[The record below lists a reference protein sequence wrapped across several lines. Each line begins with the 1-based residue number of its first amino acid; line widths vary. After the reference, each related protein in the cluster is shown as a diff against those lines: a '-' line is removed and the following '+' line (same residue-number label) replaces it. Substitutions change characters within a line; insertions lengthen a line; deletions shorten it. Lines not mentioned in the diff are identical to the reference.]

1 MTLEIRDATEEDLP
15 SIKRVLY
22 EAVAWNPDRRLPPM
36 EQTIEM
42 PQLAIYHRG
51 WGRPGDLAVVAELD
65 DDVIGGA
72 LCRLFTAE
80 EHGYGFYDE
89 DTPELGVAVWRG
101 HRGQG
106 IGTRLI
112 QELER
117 RVIATGIGALSLSVE
132 SANRARNVY
141 ERMGYELVAEGE
153 GDLLMLK
160 RLSKEEQWP
169 RH

>member
-1 MTLEIRDATEEDLP
+1 MTPEFRDATEEYLP

-22 EAVAWNPDRRLPPM
+22 EAVAWNPDRRLPPP
-36 EQTIEM
+36 EQTLEM
-42 PQLAIYHRG
+42 PQLAMYHRG

-65 DDVIGGA
+65 GEVIGGA
-72 LCRLFTAE
+72 LCRLFTNE
-80 EHGYGFYDE
+80 EHGHGFYDE
-89 DTPELGVAVWRG
+89 DTPELGVAVWGG

-106 IGTRLI
+106 IGTCLI
-112 QELER
+112 EHLER
-117 RVIATGIGALSLSVE
+117 RAVAEGVEKLSLSVE

-160 RLSKEEQWP
+160 KLSKEE
-169 RH
+169 